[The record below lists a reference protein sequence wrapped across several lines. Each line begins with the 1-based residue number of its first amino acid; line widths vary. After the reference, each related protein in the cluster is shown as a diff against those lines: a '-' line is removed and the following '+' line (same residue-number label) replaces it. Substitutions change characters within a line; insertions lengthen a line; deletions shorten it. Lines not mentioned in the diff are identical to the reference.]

1 MPLSDSQRAALEKA
15 AVENGVAAADL
26 IAAAEEE
33 MSAVEREEPSAVKS
47 SASSSSTDPPKLF
60 QYHLAF
66 VRVREVRRVWL
77 GLDEPFPGDNE
88 IAAEWAAKFSGPTS
102 GSAATDEAPIE

>member
-88 IAAEWAAKFSGPTS
+88 IAAEWAAKFSGPAS
-102 GSAATDEAPIE
+102 GPAATDEAPIE